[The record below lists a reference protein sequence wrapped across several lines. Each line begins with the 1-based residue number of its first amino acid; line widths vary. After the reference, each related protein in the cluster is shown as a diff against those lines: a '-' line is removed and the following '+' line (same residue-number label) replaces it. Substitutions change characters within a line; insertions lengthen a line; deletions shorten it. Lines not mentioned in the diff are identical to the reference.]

1 MFNIDYIELDQII
14 HDWDE
19 RRGNQ
24 LNIHETVIDTN
35 FLIIQDQTQKE
46 LIDDLKCCICL
57 GLVRLP
63 ATMCN

>member
-35 FLIIQDQTQKE
+35 FLII
-46 LIDDLKCCICL
+46 
-57 GLVRLP
+57 
-63 ATMCN
+63 